1 MSSLNVKTELVL
13 KGKKYEITFPNVGQ
27 LRRIAS
33 NKALL
38 SNGMY
43 NSIYTMASE
52 DGDEA
57 LDIIDI
63 ESTLNVVAPDFIEDL
78 KPLKISELGLKDFR
92 EISKAYKETFVPWF
106 DGLKSELRK

>member
-1 MSSLNVKTELVL
+1 MEQKIELVL
-13 KGKKYEITFPNVGQ
+13 KGKKYEIEFPNVGQ

-57 LDIIDI
+57 LDIIDV
-63 ESTLNVVAPDFIEDL
+63 ESTLNVLAPKFVEDL
-78 KPLKISELGLKDFR
+78 KPQTISGLGLKDFK
-92 EISKAYKETFVPWF
+92 EISKVFKSEFMPWF
-106 DGLKSELRK
+106 NGVKAELRK